1 MTNMVSNL
9 HFSTSS
15 KEIIEYFTNLAGPVK
30 SVAFCLNNCGIYNG
44 QVKIIFHAPGDARKA
59 VWSNNATEIR
69 HHSFHER
76 KKSVLSSY
84 RGTSRPIL
92 LCIKSSFPTCTT
104 MQPSEISKII
114 LALSVKTSWMLTS
127 IATRMVNRWAKQ
139 IFSFAR
145 IPLPKKAVRNRFYIL
160 DRPIRQY
167 VSLIVLD
174 NKNPS
179 R

>member
-1 MTNMVSNL
+1 MTNMVSTL

-84 RGTSRPIL
+84 RGTSRIYYTLYKVIVSNLHYDATIRDIEDHFGPIGKNL
-92 LCIKSSFPTCTT
+92 LNAYIYCDSNGKSVGKADLFFCSHTAAKKSCSKPFLYPRSSNTSVCFIDCIG
-104 MQPSEISKII
+104 Q
-114 LALSVKTSWMLTS
+114 
-127 IATRMVNRWAKQ
+127 
-139 IFSFAR
+139 
-145 IPLPKKAVRNRFYIL
+145 
-160 DRPIRQY
+160 
-167 VSLIVLD
+167 
-174 NKNPS
+174 
-179 R
+179 